1 MDAAI
6 HPLRPGRGAGLL
18 LAHCEALADVNV
30 ERTPPFARLE
40 GLVGSELARLLV
52 FALSGVHGRRR
63 GSSSP

>member
-1 MDAAI
+1 MHAAI
-6 HPLRPGRGAGLL
+6 HQLRPGRGAGLL
-18 LAHCEALADVNV
+18 LAHCEALGDANA

-52 FALSGVHGRRR
+52 FALAGVHGRR